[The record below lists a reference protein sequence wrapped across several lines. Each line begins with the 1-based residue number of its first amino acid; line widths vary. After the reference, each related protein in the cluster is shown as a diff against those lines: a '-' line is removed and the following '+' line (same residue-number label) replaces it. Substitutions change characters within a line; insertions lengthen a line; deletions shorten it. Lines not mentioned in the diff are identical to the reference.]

1 MKYNTF
7 HKISSRKKLPAMYSF
22 VSINKDINDKETGI
36 KNSKHRLDTAILLYH
51 SSKILKINQRLLY

>member
-1 MKYNTF
+1 
-7 HKISSRKKLPAMYSF
+7 MYSF

-36 KNSKHRLDTAILLYH
+36 KNSKHRPDTAILLYH